1 MTHLF
6 RCPLRWGDMD
16 AQAHLNNGV
25 YVDYLQEARVDF
37 LTRSE
42 VGEMLG
48 GAGPA
53 GPAGRGVLVVG
64 HQVEYL
70 RPLAWSA
77 EPLQVRLDVH
87 EVGGA
92 RFSIGYLVGDPDEPA
107 VRARTV
113 LAPFDLRAGRVL
125 RLTPEQRAFFAARC
139 VPAEPLR
146 ALPRVRFADE
156 EGMAVPL
163 RVRWS
168 DLDSYGHVNNVRFYD
183 YVQEGRLRL
192 LSGLGEQAAVRGRT
206 WLVVRQDVDYRAQL
220 GYRTEPY
227 EVRTAV
233 AELGRSSMTLAAR
246 VQDPLDGTVFAES
259 RTVAV
264 CADAQGRPVP
274 VPDSLRAALEPW
286 RVHQPQEA
294 GR

>member
-1 MTHLF
+1 MSHLY

-37 LTRSE
+37 LTRSP
-42 VGEMLG
+42 VGGMLG

-53 GPAGRGVLVVG
+53 GPSGRGVLVVA

-70 RPLAWSA
+70 RPLVWSP
-77 EPLQVRLDVH
+77 EPLEVRLDVH

-92 RFSIGYLVGDPDEPA
+92 RFALGYVVGDPEAPA
-107 VRARTV
+107 ALARTV
-113 LAPFDLRAGRVL
+113 LTPYDLREGRVV
-125 RLTPEQRAFFAARC
+125 RLSPEQRAFLGEQAVAG
-139 VPAEPLR
+139 EPLR
-146 ALPRVRFADE
+146 EVPRVSFGDAD
-156 EGMAVPL
+156 GMGVPL

-192 LSGLGEQAAVRGRT
+192 LSGLGEQAGVAERT
-206 WLVVRQDVDYRAQL
+206 WLIVRQDVDYRAQL
-220 GYRTEPY
+220 GYRSEPY

-259 RTVAV
+259 RTVTV
-264 CADAQGRPVP
+264 CADADGRPVP

-286 RVHQPQEA
+286 RRHDGGA
-294 GR
+294 

>member
-37 LTRSE
+37 LTRS
-42 VGEMLG
+42 GIGGMLG

-53 GPAGRGVLVVG
+53 GPGRGVLVVA

-70 RPLAWSA
+70 RPLVWTP
-77 EPLQVRLDVH
+77 EPLEVRLDVH

-92 RFSIGYLVGDPDEPA
+92 RFTLGYVVGDPDAPA

-113 LAPFDLRAGRVL
+113 LTPYDLAGGRVV
-125 RLTPEQRAFFAARC
+125 RLTPEQRAFLSGRA

-146 ALPRVRFADE
+146 DVPRVRFGEE
-156 EGMAVPL
+156 EGMGVPL

-168 DLDSYGHVNNVRFYD
+168 DLDSYGHANNVRFYD

-192 LSGLGEQAAVRGRT
+192 LSRLGEQAGVADRT
-206 WLVVRQDVDYRAQL
+206 WLIVRQDVDYRAQL

-227 EVRTAV
+227 EVRTTV

-259 RTVAV
+259 RTISV
-264 CADAQGRPVP
+264 CADADGRPVP
-274 VPDSLRAALEPW
+274 VPDSLRTALAPW
-286 RVHQPQEA
+286 R
-294 GR
+294 RR

>member
-1 MTHLF
+1 MTYTY

-16 AQAHLNNGV
+16 AQAHLNNGI

-37 LTRSE
+37 LTRSA

-53 GPAGRGVLVVG
+53 GPGRGVLVVG
-64 HQVEYL
+64 HQVEFL
-70 RPLAWSA
+70 RPAAWST
-77 EPLQVRLDVH
+77 EPIDVH
-87 EVGGA
+87 LDLVQVGGA
-92 RFSIGYLVGDPDEPA
+92 RFEIGYLVGDVDAPV

-113 LAPFDLRAGRVL
+113 LAPVDLTTNRVL
-125 RLTPEQRAFFAARC
+125 RLSPEQRSFFRELV
-139 VPAEPLR
+139 VPAEPM
-146 ALPRVRFADE
+146 APLPPVPFGTDH
-156 EGMAVPL
+156 GLGVPL

-192 LSGLGEQAAVRGRT
+192 LAGLGEQTGAGRS

-220 GYRTEPY
+220 GFRTEPY

-233 AELGRSSMTLAAR
+233 AAVGRSSLTLAAR
-246 VQDPLDGTVFAES
+246 IQDPHDGTLFAEA
-259 RTVAV
+259 RTVGV
-264 CADAQGRPVP
+264 CADQQGRPIP
-274 VPDSLRAALEPW
+274 IPDDLRSALTEL
-286 RVHQPQEA
+286 A
-294 GR
+294 